1 MPLHQTEL
9 SPTTESGF
17 DANRRYVRVCERRAD
32 GFVEFEFAIG
42 DPELFAEMLLP
53 SEAYESFCQ
62 SNHVVFLEPREAS
75 AEGEDESADWNWN
88 LHQATHQRFR

>member
-1 MPLHQTEL
+1 MNDSEPAVDL
-9 SPTTESGF
+9 
-17 DANRRYVRVCERRAD
+17 NRKFVRLIERRAD

-62 SNHVVFLEPREAS
+62 SNHVIFLEPRDEAVN
-75 AEGEDESADWNWN
+75 EGDEAGDWNWN

>member
-1 MPLHQTEL
+1 MTDKQPEMDL
-9 SPTTESGF
+9 SRKF
-17 DANRRYVRVCERRAD
+17 VRLIERRPD

-53 SEAYESFCQ
+53 GDAYEAFCKT
-62 SNHVVFLEPREAS
+62 NEVIELGPREES
-75 AEGEDESADWNWN
+75 AESEGSDWNWS

>member
-1 MPLHQTEL
+1 MTDRQPAIDL
-9 SPTTESGF
+9 
-17 DANRRYVRVCERRAD
+17 NRKFVRLIERRPD

-53 SEAYESFCQ
+53 VDAYEAFCTA
-62 SNHVVFLEPREAS
+62 NHVIQLDPREES
-75 AEGEDESADWNWN
+75 AESEGSDWNWN

>member
-1 MPLHQTEL
+1 MEQTGQNR
-9 SPTTESGF
+9 SAGSF
-17 DANRRYVRVCERRAD
+17 DATRRYVRVCRERPD

-62 SNHVVFLEPREAS
+62 SNHVVFLEPRVEES
-75 AEGEDESADWNWN
+75 KGEDESGDWNWN